1 MQQNN
6 MVSMIKKGH
15 DLLVT
20 VLNYLRDPFLLII
33 RLYWGYSFYTAGRGK
48 LLNLERTAGFFADLG
63 IPAPKFQAIFVGS
76 LECFGGWLLILGLAS
91 RLISIPLAFSMVVAF
106 LTAHNE
112 ALKELFNEPDK
123 VFAEAPFLF
132 LYASVIIMTCGPG
145 RLSLDTLISWKLFP
159 KAETEEKNKN
169 A

>member
-1 MQQNN
+1 MGQNN
-6 MVSMIKKGH
+6 IISTIKKGH
-15 DLLVT
+15 DLLVK
-20 VLNYLRDPFLLII
+20 LLDYLRDAILLII
-33 RLYWGYSFYTAGRGK
+33 RLYWGYQFYVTGRGK
-48 LLNLERTAGFFADLG
+48 LLNLAGVTEFFTSLG
-63 IPAPKFQAIFVGS
+63 IPAPGFHAILVAS
-76 LECFGGWLLILGLAS
+76 LECFGGWLLILGLGS
-91 RLISIPLAFSMVVAF
+91 RLISIPLAVSMVVAF

-112 ALKELFNEPDK
+112 ALKELFTSPDK

-159 KAETEEKNKN
+159 KEESENKN